1 MSQEIPTNKL
11 SVYLIKE
18 EYSEHKDILKKIDTL
33 QSKNVN
39 GVGVLY
45 FGESHTFKPS
55 WLDKFFGSSLGD
67 DIEKLFNA
75 SSKAILLSKV
85 KVATNKERMFAIPF
99 GYGWTFLN
107 HGVWE
112 ERFGLKITLNTV
124 DPNNLRR
131 IDKKN
136 MSSVPK
142 DTSEQLS
149 REGVAADFGID
160 IEQDL
165 IQSITGKTKEEG
177 FGKTITG
184 KDSLSLSVKVD
195 LSNIQEFLKQAYK
208 KYESDE
214 YKKDFG
220 WIDQIS
226 EVKDPKLN
234 ENLNK
239 GLIDNIKNNNLDKV
253 WMAVPELVDWADVSG
268 FSYKND
274 KNDLKADILLADF
287 ISNLPNSEK
296 NNLTLDVFNR
306 RIYCFGASSD
316 ELKHQWKAFNCL
328 YCEIQDDKEKKT
340 HLLSNGKWYEVEN
353 DFAKQVN
360 DGYQQLRDSTASI
373 SLPTY
378 KCKNENEYNKETAKN
393 NTDFCCM
400 DRELISHGGGYSKIE
415 FCDLYTKDKKMIHVK
430 HYGGSA
436 VLSHLFSQG
445 VVSGEL
451 LLADKEF
458 RGKVNEK
465 LSNGHK
471 ISNPNDK
478 PNSSDFQII
487 FGIISSSS
495 KQLEIPF
502 FSKVSLRNAKRRL
515 ETYGYKVSLQKIS
528 AEETKKA
535 KKN

>member
-1 MSQEIPTNKL
+1 MSQEIPTNRL

-18 EYSEHKDILKKIDTL
+18 EYSEHKDILKKIGTL
-33 QSKNVN
+33 QSKNVK

-45 FGESHTFKPS
+45 FGESHIFKPS
-55 WLDKFFGSSLGD
+55 WLEKFFRSALGD

-75 SSKAILLSKV
+75 SSKAILLTKV
-85 KVATNKERMFAIPF
+85 KIATKKERVFAIPF

-112 ERFGLKITLNTV
+112 ERFGLKTTLNTV

-165 IQSITGKTKEEG
+165 IQSITGKAKEEG

-184 KDSLSLSVKVD
+184 KDSLNLSVKVD

-208 KYESDE
+208 KYESNE

-226 EVKDPKLN
+226 EVKDPKII
-234 ENLNK
+234 EKQNK
-239 GLIDNIKNNNLDKV
+239 GLIDSIKNNNFDKV

-268 FSYKND
+268 FSYKNK
-274 KNDLKADILLADF
+274 KNDLKADIILAEF
-287 ISNLPNSEK
+287 ISNLPDSEK
-296 NNLTLDVFNR
+296 NNLSLDVFNR
-306 RIYCFGASSD
+306 HIYCFGASSD

-328 YCEIQDDKEKKT
+328 YCEIQDDTKKKT
-340 HLLSNGKWYEVEN
+340 YLLSNGKWYKVEN

-373 SLPTY
+373 TLPTY
-378 KCKNENEYNKETAKN
+378 KYKNENEYNEDTAKN
-393 NTDFCCM
+393 NNNLCCM
-400 DRELISHGGGYSKIE
+400 DKKLISHGGGYSKIE
-415 FCDLYTKDKKMIHVK
+415 FCDLYSKDKKIIHVK
-430 HYGGSA
+430 YYGGSA
-436 VLSHLFSQG
+436 VLSHLFLQG

-458 RGKVNEK
+458 REKVNEK
-465 LSNGHK
+465 LPDGHK
-471 ISNPNDK
+471 INNPNDR
-478 PNSSDFQII
+478 PNPADFQII
-487 FGIISSSS
+487 FGIISSSI

-528 AEETKKA
+528 TEEKEKTKK
-535 KKN
+535 N

>member
-1 MSQEIPTNKL
+1 MSPETATNKL
-11 SVYLIKE
+11 SIYLIKE
-18 EYSEHKDILKKIDTL
+18 DYSEHKEILKNIDKF
-33 QSKNVN
+33 QSKDIA
-39 GVGVLY
+39 GAGILY
-45 FGESHTFKPS
+45 FGESHTFTPS
-55 WLDKFFGSSLGD
+55 WIERFFGSTLGN
-67 DIEKLFNA
+67 DIEKLFSA
-75 SSKAILLSKV
+75 SAKAIFLTKI
-85 KVATNKERMFAIPF
+85 KIATGKERVFAIPF

-112 ERFGLKITLNTV
+112 ERFGLKVTLNTI

-165 IQSITGKTKEEG
+165 IQSITGKTKEDG
-177 FGKTITG
+177 FGTTITG

-195 LSNIQEFLKQAYK
+195 LSNIQDLLKRAYK
-208 KYESDE
+208 KYESIE

-226 EVKDPKLN
+226 EVKDAKTT
-234 ENLNK
+234 ESLNK
-239 GLIDNIKNNNLDKV
+239 GLIGSINNNDYDKV

-268 FSYKND
+268 FSYKNN
-274 KNDLKADILLADF
+274 KNDLKADIILADF
-287 ISNLPNSEK
+287 ISALPDSEK
-296 NNLTLDVFNR
+296 SNLSLDAFNR

-328 YCEIQDDKEKKT
+328 YCEIQDDVKKKT
-340 HLLSNGKWYEVEN
+340 YLLSNGKWYEVEN
-353 DFAKQVN
+353 GFAKQVN
-360 DGYQQLRDSTASI
+360 DSYQKLRSGAASVA
-373 SLPTY
+373 LPAY
-378 KCKNENEYNKETAKN
+378 KHKNENEYNEDAARQIN
-393 NTDFCCM
+393 DLHCM
-400 DRELISHGGGYSKIE
+400 DKKLISHGGGYSKIE
-415 FCDLYTKDKKMIHVK
+415 FCDLYSRNKRLIHVK

-451 LLADKEF
+451 LLDDQEF
-458 RGKVNEK
+458 RQKVNDK
-465 LSNGHK
+465 LPEGYK
-471 ISNPNDK
+471 IVSPKDK
-478 PNSSDFQII
+478 PNPSDYQII

-495 KQLEIPF
+495 KELEIPF

-515 ETYGYKVSLQKIS
+515 EMYGYKVSLQKIGI
-528 AEETKKA
+528 EKNENA
-535 KKN
+535 KK